1 QLSREP
7 KPLPKLRITKKPFD
21 QLTIDDFVVED
32 YNPHSPIRR
41 SMAV

>member
-1 QLSREP
+1 MSRDP
-7 KPLPKLRITKKPFD
+7 KPMPTLHITKKPFD

-32 YNPHSPIRR
+32 YNPHPAIRR